1 MGTVVVRKFGG
12 DEIGRIT
19 QSVSGDIVIEATTD
33 EIRVQ
38 LLTIIE
44 RLRQQPLV
52 LRSGVEIVEGD
63 EVIHSTVITECQPG
77 NRLYLRALADALLA
91 PENRVD
97 GKRIRGVFVEN

>member
-1 MGTVVVRKFGG
+1 MRGG
-12 DEIGRIT
+12 RLN
-19 QSVSGDIVIEATTD
+19 SYIESTTN

-38 LLTIIE
+38 LLAIIK

-63 EVIHSTVITECQPG
+63 EAVRSTVITECQPG
-77 NRLYLRALADALLA
+77 NRFYLRALADALLS
-91 PENRVD
+91 PEDRVD